1 MNKLLHLHNNNNI
14 LIRNIFLR
22 TCIFFV
28 GAYFVFHFLN
38 GNISLNPLK
47 DKKELVEYNL
57 NILENK
63 EKELAFKELLITKIN
78 NVHVNM
84 DLLDE
89 LTRLKLG
96 YSSNDEIVISLE

>member
-1 MNKLLHLHNNNNI
+1 MSKYFNSNNNY
-14 LIRNIFLR
+14 LLVRNIFIR
-22 TCIFFV
+22 TCIFFA

-57 NILENK
+57 NILKDK
-63 EKELAFKELLITKIN
+63 EKELAFKELLVDKMSNIHN
-78 NVHVNM
+78 NI

-96 YSSNDEIVISLE
+96 YSGKDEIVISLE

>member
-1 MNKLLHLHNNNNI
+1 MHP
-14 LIRNIFLR
+14 
-22 TCIFFV
+22 
-28 GAYFVFHFLN
+28 YFVFHFLN

-57 NILENK
+57 NILKNK
-63 EKELAFKELLITKIN
+63 EKELAFKELLVDKMSNIHN
-78 NVHVNM
+78 NI

-96 YSSNDEIVISLE
+96 YSGKGEIVISLE